1 MKVENFSNWLNKH
14 VKPTELENTFIP
26 APKKNKI
33 KIQSTVDEGK
43 GLDFNQKAQ
52 HIFGLIKTMK

>member
-1 MKVENFSNWLNKH
+1 MKTENFSNWLNKH

-33 KIQSTVDEGK
+33 RIQSSVDEGK

>member
-1 MKVENFSNWLNKH
+1 MNNQIKQWLNSKQPKTIKENEYNPKQ
-14 VKPTELENTFIP
+14 KPRV
-26 APKKNKI
+26 
-33 KIQSTVDEGK
+33 QSTVDEGK

>member
-1 MKVENFSNWLNKH
+1 MKTENFSKWLNKH

-33 KIQSTVDEGK
+33 KIHSTVDEGK

-52 HIFGLIKTMK
+52 HIFGLIKTM

>member
-1 MKVENFSNWLNKH
+1 MKTENFSKWLNKH

-33 KIQSTVDEGK
+33 KIQSTVNEGK

-52 HIFGLIKTMK
+52 HIFGLIKTM

>member
-33 KIQSTVDEGK
+33 RIQSTVDEGK

>member
-33 KIQSTVDEGK
+33 RIQSSVDEGK

>member
-33 KIQSTVDEGK
+33 KIQSSVDEGK

>member
-33 KIQSTVDEGK
+33 KITHNIMLTIVP
-43 GLDFNQKAQ
+43 
-52 HIFGLIKTMK
+52 